1 MYSFSQLQL
10 FAQCPRKY
18 QFRYIDKIEKE
29 FESSADLILGHSV
42 HAVLENL
49 YNKVNTFIVPS
60 LEEVVQDFHDI
71 RNKELAEATKDKEL
85 QIKWDNKLE
94 DYIRRGEYYV
104 KAYYEKFAPFENI
117 KVIGTE
123 LSLIFDLDAGTNPPA
138 TQASGHLPCPQDSLR
153 SQGGSNKKFRGYV
166 DRIDKEGDTF
176 IINDYKTG
184 KKLPPEQK
192 EEYIEQLT
200 LYGLGVQQK
209 YAKYFKHLKARL
221 FYLHFDLVDER
232 EITDANIQAVV
243 KKYSDLIEQV
253 EHKKFS
259 YNMWDKK
266 SFEPVQSNQ
275 CDYCEYKSICPLRA
289 HLKYDDEVVGWELG
303 EKTIKWLVDEYVM
316 LARTESDAK
325 GQKEAIKEILV
336 DYLQNKWLLK
346 LFWTTGKISASQLS
360 NISIKDKDKLRE
372 VLDKLGLLNEAMEI
386 DRFKVQKFVKEG
398 KLPIEKVEWSIE
410 KSDSRSLRVGDM

>member
-29 FESSADLILGHSV
+29 FESSADLILGNAV
-42 HAVLENL
+42 HETLEHL
-49 YNKVNTFIVPS
+49 YNKVNVFTVPT
-60 LEEVVQDFHDI
+60 EDDVVNYFHET
-71 RNKELAEATKDKEL
+71 RKKLFAEATKDKEL
-85 QIKWDNKLE
+85 QIKWDNSLE
-94 DYIRRGEYYV
+94 DYIRRGEMYVRQYYQ
-104 KAYYEKFAPFENI
+104 KFAPFTDV
-117 KVIGTE
+117 KVIWTE
-123 LSLIFDLDAGTNPPA
+123 INLTFDLDD
-138 TQASGHLPCPQDSLR
+138 SGQM
-153 SQGGSNKKFRGYV
+153 KFRGFV

-192 EEYIEQLT
+192 EEYVEQLT

-209 YAKYFKHLKARL
+209 YAKYFKNLKARL

-232 EITDANIQAVV
+232 EITDTNIQTVV
-243 KKYSDLIEQV
+243 KKYSDLIEKV

-266 SFEPVQSNQ
+266 SFEPVQGPQ
-275 CDYCEYKSICPLRA
+275 CQYCEYKSICPLRA
-289 HLKYDDEVVGWELG
+289 HLKYDDEVVWWELG

-325 GQKEAIKEILV
+325 WQKETIKEILV
-336 DYLQNKWLLK
+336 DYLQKHELLK
-346 LFWTTGKISASQLS
+346 LFWNTGKISASQME
-360 NISIKDKDKLRE
+360 NVSIKDKDALKEILA
-372 VLDKLGLLNEAMEI
+372 KLGLLDDAMEI

-398 KLPIEKVEWSIE
+398 KIDVANTNGAIEKNS
-410 KSDSRSLRVGDM
+410 SRALRTGDI

>member
-1 MYSFSQLQL
+1 MVYSFSQVQL
-10 FAQCPRKY
+10 FAQCPKRY
-18 QFRYIDKIEKE
+18 QFRYIDKMQKE

-42 HAVLENL
+42 HKVLENL
-49 YNKVNTFIVPS
+49 YNKINVFTLPTVDD
-60 LEEVVQDFHDI
+60 VVKDFHSI
-71 RNKELAEATKDKEL
+71 RESEYAEASKDTPL

-94 DYIRRGEYYV
+94 DYVRRGEEYV
-104 KAYYEKFAPFENI
+104 RAYYEKYAPFKDI

-123 LSLIFDLDAGTNPPA
+123 LQLMFDLDKEW
-138 TQASGHLPCPQDSLR
+138 Q
-153 SQGGSNKKFRGYV
+153 KKFRWYV

-184 KKLPPEQK
+184 KRLPPEQK

-232 EITDANIQAVV
+232 EITDANIQTVV

-266 SFEPVQSNQ
+266 SFEPMQGPQ
-275 CDYCEYKSICPLRA
+275 CDYCEYRSICPLRA
-289 HLKYDDEVVGWELG
+289 HLKYEDEVVGSELG
-303 EKTIKWLVDEYVM
+303 EKTIKGLVDEYVK
-316 LARTESDAK
+316 LSREETNAK
-325 GQKEAIKEILV
+325 GEKESIKWILI
-336 DYLQNKWLLK
+336 DYLEKNWLQK
-346 LFWTTGKISASQLS
+346 LFGNTGKISASHLS
-360 NISIKDKDKLRE
+360 NVSIKDKEKLHD

-386 DRFKVQKFVKEG
+386 DRFAVQRFVKEG
-398 KLPIEKVEWSIE
+398 RLPIDKAEWSIE
-410 KSDSRSLRVGDM
+410 KNESRSLRAGEI

>member
-1 MYSFSQLQL
+1 MVYSFSQLQL

-29 FESSADLILGHSV
+29 RESSADLILGHSV

-60 LEEVVQDFHDI
+60 LEAVVRDFHDI
-71 RNKELAEATKDKEL
+71 RNKELAEATKEKEL
-85 QIKWDNKLE
+85 QMKWDNTLE
-94 DYIRRGEYYV
+94 DYIRRGEVYV
-104 KAYYEKFAPFENI
+104 KAYYEKFAPFKDV

-123 LSLIFDLDAGTNPPA
+123 LSLIFDLDAGKNPPP
-138 TQASGHLPCPQDSLR
+138 QAVPLL
-153 SQGGSNKKFRGYV
+153 SNKGGTKMFRWFV

-184 KKLPPEQK
+184 KRLPPEQK
-192 EEYIEQLT
+192 EEYVEQLT

-209 YAKYFKHLKARL
+209 YAKYFKNLKARL

-232 EITDANIQAVV
+232 EITDTNIQAVV

-266 SFEPVQSNQ
+266 SFEPIQGPQ
-275 CDYCEYKSICPLRA
+275 CDYCEYRSICPLRA
-289 HLKYDDEVVGWELG
+289 HLKYDDEVVWGELG
-303 EKTIKWLVDEYVM
+303 EKTIKWLVDEYVT

-325 GQKEAIKEILV
+325 WNKEAIKEILV
-336 DYLQNKWLLK
+336 DYLEKKWLLK
-346 LFWTTGKISASQLS
+346 LFGTTGKISASQLS
-360 NISIKDKDKLRE
+360 NVSIKDKEKLRE
-372 VLDKLGLLNEAMEI
+372 VLWKLWLLDEAMEI

-398 KLPIEKVEWSIE
+398 KLPIEKAEWSIE
-410 KSDSRSLRVGDM
+410 KNESRSLRVGEM

>member
-10 FAQCPRKY
+10 FAQCHKKY

-29 FESSADLILGHSV
+29 WESSADLILGNAV
-42 HAVLENL
+42 HETLEHL
-49 YNKVNTFIVPS
+49 YNKVNVFVVPTVDD
-60 LEEVVQDFHDI
+60 LLKDFHVTRD
-71 RNKELAEATKDKEL
+71 KLFAEATKDKEL
-85 QIKWDNKLE
+85 QIKWDNVLE
-94 DYIRRGEYYV
+94 DYIRRGEVYV
-104 KAYYEKFAPFENI
+104 RNYYEKFAPFKDV

-123 LSLIFDLDAGTNPPA
+123 LSLIFDLDAGRNPPP
-138 TQASGHLPCPQDSLR
+138 QAVPLL
-153 SQGGSNKKFRGYV
+153 SNKGGTKMFRWFV

-192 EEYIEQLT
+192 EEYVEQLT

-209 YAKYFKHLKARL
+209 YAKYFKNLKARL

-266 SFEPVQSNQ
+266 SFEPMQGPQ
-275 CDYCEYKSICPLRA
+275 CDYCEYRSICPLRA

-303 EKTIKWLVDEYVM
+303 EKTIKWLVDEYVT

-325 GQKEAIKEILV
+325 WNKEAIKEILV
-336 DYLQNKWLLK
+336 DYLEKKWLLK
-346 LFWTTGKISASQLS
+346 LFGTTGKISASQLA
-360 NISIKDKDKLRE
+360 NISIKDKIKLRE
-372 VLDKLGLLNEAMEI
+372 ILDKLWLLNDALEI
-386 DRFKVQKFVKEG
+386 DRFAVQRFVKEG
-398 KLPIEKVEWSIE
+398 KLPIEKAEWSIE
-410 KSDSRSLRVGDM
+410 KNESRSLRVGEM

>member
-1 MYSFSQLQL
+1 MVYSFSQVQL
-10 FAQCPRKY
+10 FAQCPKRY
-18 QFRYIDKIEKE
+18 QFRYIDKMQKE

-42 HAVLENL
+42 HKVLENL
-49 YNKVNTFIVPS
+49 YNKINVFTLPTVDD
-60 LEEVVQDFHDI
+60 VVKDFHSI
-71 RNKELAEATKDKEL
+71 RESEYAEASKDTPL

-94 DYIRRGEYYV
+94 DYVRRGEEYV
-104 KAYYEKFAPFENI
+104 RAYYEKYAPFKDI

-123 LSLIFDLDAGTNPPA
+123 LQLMFDLDKEW
-138 TQASGHLPCPQDSLR
+138 Q
-153 SQGGSNKKFRGYV
+153 KKFRWYV

-184 KKLPPEQK
+184 KRLPPEQK

-266 SFEPVQSNQ
+266 SFEPMQGPQ
-275 CDYCEYKSICPLRA
+275 CDYCEYRSICPLRA
-289 HLKYDDEVVGWELG
+289 HLKYEDEVVGSELG
-303 EKTIKWLVDEYVM
+303 EKTIKGLVDEYVK
-316 LARTESDAK
+316 LSREETNAK
-325 GQKEAIKEILV
+325 GEKESIKWILI
-336 DYLQNKWLLK
+336 DYLEKNWLQK
-346 LFWTTGKISASQLS
+346 LFGNTGKISASHLS
-360 NISIKDKDKLRE
+360 NVSIKDKEKLHD

-386 DRFKVQKFVKEG
+386 DRFAVQRFVKEG
-398 KLPIEKVEWSIE
+398 RLPIDKAEWSIE
-410 KSDSRSLRVGDM
+410 KNESRSLRAGEI

>member
-49 YNKVNTFIVPS
+49 YNKVNTFVVPS
-60 LEEVVQDFHDI
+60 LEDVVKDFHDI

-94 DYIRRGEYYV
+94 DYVRRGEYYV

-123 LSLIFDLDAGTNPPA
+123 LSLIFDLDKEW
-138 TQASGHLPCPQDSLR
+138 Q
-153 SQGGSNKKFRGYV
+153 KKFRWFV
-166 DRIDKEGDTF
+166 DRIDKEWDTF

-192 EEYIEQLT
+192 EEYVEQLT

-232 EITDANIQAVV
+232 EITDANIQSVV
-243 KKYSDLIEQV
+243 KKYSDLIEKV

>member
-29 FESSADLILGHSV
+29 FESSADLILGNAV
-42 HAVLENL
+42 HETLEHL
-49 YNKVNTFIVPS
+49 YNKVNVFAIPTLDDIVNY
-60 LEEVVQDFHDI
+60 FHATRKKLFD
-71 RNKELAEATKDKEL
+71 EATKEKEL
-85 QIKWDNKLE
+85 QIKWDNSLE
-94 DYIRRGEYYV
+94 DYIRRGEMYV
-104 KAYYEKFAPFENI
+104 KSYYEKFAPFTNV

-123 LSLIFDLDAGTNPPA
+123 INLTFDLDKEW
-138 TQASGHLPCPQDSLR
+138 Q
-153 SQGGSNKKFRGYV
+153 KKFRGFV
-166 DRIDKEGDTF
+166 DRIDKEDETF

-209 YAKYFKHLKARL
+209 YAKYFKNLKARL

-232 EITDANIQAVV
+232 EITDTNIQTVV
-243 KKYSDLIEQV
+243 KKYSDLIEKV

-266 SFEPVQSNQ
+266 IFEPVQSNN
-275 CDYCEYKSICPLRA
+275 CNYCEYKSICPLRA
-289 HLKYDDEVVGWELG
+289 HLKYDDEVVGGELG
-303 EKTIKWLVDEYVM
+303 EKTIKWLVDEYVV

-325 GQKEAIKEILV
+325 GQKETIKEILV
-336 DYLQNKWLLK
+336 DYLEKKWLLK
-346 LFWTTGKISASQLS
+346 LFGNTGKISASQLT
-360 NISIKDKDKLRE
+360 NISIKDKNKLRE
-372 VLDKLGLLNEAMEI
+372 VLDKLWLLNEAMEI
-386 DRFKVQKFVKEG
+386 DRFAVQRFVKEG
-398 KLPIEKVEWSIE
+398 KLPMEKAEWSIE
-410 KSDSRSLRVGDM
+410 KNESWVLRVWEM

>member
-1 MYSFSQLQL
+1 MQ
-10 FAQCPRKY
+10 
-18 QFRYIDKIEKE
+18 KE

-42 HAVLENL
+42 HKVLENL
-49 YNKVNTFIVPS
+49 YNKINVFALPTQDDLVK
-60 LEEVVQDFHDI
+60 DFHSI
-71 RNKELAEATKDKEL
+71 RDSEYAEANKDTPLK
-85 QIKWDNKLE
+85 IKWDNKLE
-94 DYIRRGEYYV
+94 DYVRRGEEYV
-104 KAYYEKFAPFENI
+104 KAYYQKYAPFKDI

-123 LSLIFDLDAGTNPPA
+123 IQLMFDLDKEW
-138 TQASGHLPCPQDSLR
+138 Q
-153 SQGGSNKKFRGYV
+153 KKFRGYV

-184 KKLPPEQK
+184 KRLPPEQK

-209 YAKYFKHLKARL
+209 YAKYFKNIKARI

-232 EITDANIQAVV
+232 EISNESIQTVV
-243 KKYSDLIEQV
+243 TKYTDLIEQV

-266 SFEPVQSNQ
+266 SFEPIQSNN
-275 CDYCEYKSICPLRA
+275 CSYCEYQSICPLRA
-289 HLKYDDEVVGWELG
+289 HLKYDDEVVWGELG
-303 EKTIKWLVDEYVM
+303 EKTIKWLVDEYVT

-336 DYLQNKWLLK
+336 DYLEKKGLLK
-346 LFWTTGKISASQLS
+346 LFWNTGKISASQLS
-360 NISIKDKDKLRE
+360 NISIKDKDKLRAI
-372 VLDKLGLLNEAMEI
+372 LDKLGLLNEAMEI

-398 KLPIEKVEWSIE
+398 KLPIDQAEWSIE
-410 KSDSRSLRVGDM
+410 KNDSRSLRAGEL